1 MKLLVNGDNI
11 IVFLSKKRLKEDSFE
26 DEEVKDFLKKIIL
39 KLKNYYL
46 LELCGYYNVIVHL
59 DRNYGAI
66 LEFEKE
72 NLEYFDYYEGQID
85 LNVKVNYEKFLYEV
99 DDYNYFDNKYKF
111 YKNKDKFYLT
121 LDNISEIELGQ
132 ILEYSKIIYGEKA
145 LSIEEKMA

>member
-11 IVFLSKKRLKEDSFE
+11 IVFLSKKMIKNASFE
-26 DEEVKDFLKKIIL
+26 DKEVKDFLKKIIK

-46 LELCGYYNVIVHL
+46 IQLCGYYNVDVHI
-59 DRNYGAI
+59 DSNYGAI

-85 LNVKVNYEKFLYEV
+85 LNVKVEYEKFLYEV
-99 DDYNYFDNKYKF
+99 EDFNYFNKKYNF
-111 YKNKDKFYLT
+111 YKSKDKIYLNV
-121 LDNISEIELGQ
+121 DNVSDIELGQ
-132 ILEYSKIIYGEKA
+132 ILEYSKIVYGEKA